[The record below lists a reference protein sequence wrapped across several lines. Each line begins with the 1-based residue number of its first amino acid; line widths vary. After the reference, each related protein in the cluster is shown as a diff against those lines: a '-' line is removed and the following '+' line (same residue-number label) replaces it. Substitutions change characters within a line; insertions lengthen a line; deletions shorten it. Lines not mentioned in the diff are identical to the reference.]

1 LGKPFKDAV
10 EKFRSKLFSA
20 GLSRPKA
27 VNGKTLGCVAFVA
40 LLKQLV
46 ASVNDGRILS
56 LHAAW
61 ESVQHTSC
69 GSLSDELR
77 GEASSLFQSLAA
89 GRPIEGGAKLPL
101 SEEALFTVVRDRK
114 RALKAQWEERAFG
127 DESVRR
133 TYWKE
138 LKTSLAREE
147 SMVKT
152 QNARV
157 ADQQLMEG
165 VKAWQE
171 WLDKDEDTGT
181 DEICNLLGVL
191 MTRMPGASLSRAS
204 RIAIQAAARRM
215 SATRSAV
222 AHALERQTD
231 LQRKAVAWG
240 EKAAQQEGTARSELE
255 TQKAAL
261 DEAVERADKAE
272 QECDELTQQVESQ
285 EAQLDAQRESLKE
298 VMQSLEASRL
308 REQELR
314 AQQRVVGDS
323 EASLRKEL
331 EQARA
336 DLARE
341 DAERFAEERAA
352 ANASD
357 ASLAEQQRLKQLLEE
372 VGQNIE
378 DIKLEL
384 GKERETHG
392 NEKLRVQQE
401 HEQRVQDLR
410 SKHEDERTLLRSKT
424 DQISDEHSRMAEEMR
439 QQLDNE
445 RHAHTRTKDDDKG
458 RLLEHSRTAGV
469 LEGKI
474 IANTEENKGLRQRL
488 QALEEKAHETELA
501 IRQYM
506 EEEKT
511 LRGRIHQAQLEAA
524 KVREETDRKVQDVT
538 EEFAAQEKEIQEREE
553 ALEAGSDHINNLR
566 SKFQFLSSQGSK
578 EAFCSHPN
586 RHGLAAGQPKCGCS
600 LQ

>member
-1 LGKPFKDAV
+1 M
-10 EKFRSKLFSA
+10 
-20 GLSRPKA
+20 PKSYSLA

-147 SMVKT
+147 NMVKT

-222 AHALERQTD
+222 AHALERQND

-240 EKAAQQEGTARSELE
+240 EKAAQQ
-255 TQKAAL
+255 
-261 DEAVERADKAE
+261 
-272 QECDELTQQVESQ
+272 
-285 EAQLDAQRESLKE
+285 
-298 VMQSLEASRL
+298 
-308 REQELR
+308 
-314 AQQRVVGDS
+314 
-323 EASLRKEL
+323 
-331 EQARA
+331 
-336 DLARE
+336 
-341 DAERFAEERAA
+341 
-352 ANASD
+352 
-357 ASLAEQQRLKQLLEE
+357 
-372 VGQNIE
+372 
-378 DIKLEL
+378 
-384 GKERETHG
+384 
-392 NEKLRVQQE
+392 
-401 HEQRVQDLR
+401 
-410 SKHEDERTLLRSKT
+410 
-424 DQISDEHSRMAEEMR
+424 
-439 QQLDNE
+439 
-445 RHAHTRTKDDDKG
+445 
-458 RLLEHSRTAGV
+458 
-469 LEGKI
+469 
-474 IANTEENKGLRQRL
+474 
-488 QALEEKAHETELA
+488 
-501 IRQYM
+501 
-506 EEEKT
+506 
-511 LRGRIHQAQLEAA
+511 
-524 KVREETDRKVQDVT
+524 
-538 EEFAAQEKEIQEREE
+538 
-553 ALEAGSDHINNLR
+553 
-566 SKFQFLSSQGSK
+566 
-578 EAFCSHPN
+578 
-586 RHGLAAGQPKCGCS
+586 
-600 LQ
+600 